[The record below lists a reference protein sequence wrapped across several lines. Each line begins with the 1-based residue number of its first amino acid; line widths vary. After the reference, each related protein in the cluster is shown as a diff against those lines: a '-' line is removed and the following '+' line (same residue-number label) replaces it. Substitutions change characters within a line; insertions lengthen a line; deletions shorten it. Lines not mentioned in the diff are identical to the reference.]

1 MNNFEIKSDFT
12 QFKKKFLEINS
23 RLNLISKN
31 DEKFLYEKHIYDSL
45 SIDLFFKK
53 CSINTNG
60 IKLLDIGCGGG
71 FPCVPI
77 AIEHPEI
84 SVTGIDSIRKKVNA
98 VNEIKNSLSINNLEL
113 ICDRAENI
121 KDKKYNIITSRAVAD
136 LNKICE
142 YALPLLYKDGYFIA
156 YKSKKAAE
164 EIHNAEKTLSKYKA
178 KIKAEIQYTL
188 PLNETYER
196 NLIIISF

>member
-1 MNNFEIKSDFT
+1 M
-12 QFKKKFLEINS
+12 
-23 RLNLISKN
+23 
-31 DEKFLYEKHIYDSL
+31 
-45 SIDLFFKK
+45 
-53 CSINTNG
+53 
-60 IKLLDIGCGGG
+60 
-71 FPCVPI
+71 
-77 AIEHPEI
+77 
-84 SVTGIDSIRKKVNA
+84 NA